1 MLTVSLFTP
10 HGVRCSSVCVVA
22 VISGFVQVSGIVLW
36 VVLHVWVD
44 ISGVGFRN
52 IMSPPVVP
60 QWDLPGMSCVELSEG
75 PILTRISHL
84 TRGCE
89 LVLGKA
95 LLVLLALPAPEKLT
109 PIFQAKQS
117 LGD

>member
-10 HGVRCSSVCVVA
+10 RGVRCSSACVVA
-22 VISGFVQVSGIVLW
+22 VMSGFVQVSGIILW

-60 QWDLPGMSCVELSEG
+60 QWDLPGMSCVELSKG
-75 PILTRISHL
+75 PILTCVSHL

-95 LLVLLALPAPEKLT
+95 LLVLLAPPALEKLT

-117 LGD
+117 LRD